1 MIDKN
6 YQICYTITNGKK
18 TFYSVSRIF
27 ALAVMKKYPDFYV
40 ASIKKRRDQTNVHY
54 RN

>member
-18 TFYSVSRIF
+18 TFYSVSRLF
-27 ALAVMKKYPDFYV
+27 AFKVIRKYPDFYV
-40 ASIKKRRDQTNVHY
+40 VSIEKRRGQTNVYY